1 VCGKLNWCVHM
12 KVDEKQDPR
21 LAPMEPRGST
31 ELQLKTTESV
41 SLTYIYLFQF
51 TQYSV
56 AEDRQRETERQK
68 KNYRNTIK
76 TYTRKLNTC

>member
-1 VCGKLNWCVHM
+1 M